1 MEGKG
6 RGGTSFVP
14 KYLGLEQPLRETDMD
29 TKSQLVARYH
39 GVVRIK
45 HFVGGLLSV
54 VYIRRLLAAGCS
66 RQSDYQRVDAQQG
79 RASRTVL
86 RRGLLR

>member
-14 KYLGLEQPLRETDMD
+14 KYFGLEQPLRETDMD

-45 HFVGGLLSV
+45 HFVGGLSV
-54 VYIRRLLAAGCS
+54 CGVHQAIAGCWL
-66 RQSDYQRVDAQQG
+66 QSPV
-79 RASRTVL
+79 
-86 RRGLLR
+86 